1 MRTSPIGQRTSKQR
15 YCYSVRFSNDFSIN
29 RVLRYMVRLHAR
41 HAGFTVESPRIGVW
55 CVRHG
60 MHFPVWP
67 HHTILSQK
75 KSRYFRKF
83 LQNFRPE
90 AAFSFLPFA
99 HSKTH
104 TFRDIDGQ
112 QKSRGKP
119 CLSVYPVS
127 GSIRKTAPELSPRG
141 AGKGGSGDCR
151 THPQAKPGESP
162 PSGGFCAKRRR
173 AKNEKRRMGRKNA
186 IFRPMRRYSGFIPP
200 IRGRAA
206 TPRNSAVSHR
216 RRRRSRCR
224 GRISSPPA

>member
-1 MRTSPIGQRTSKQR
+1 MARPPRNA
-15 YCYSVRFSNDFSIN
+15 FP
-29 RVLRYMVRLHAR
+29 RLAPSYHA
-41 HAGFTVESPRIGVW
+41 
-55 CVRHG
+55 
-60 MHFPVWP
+60 FP
-67 HHTILSQK
+67 K
-75 KSRYFRKF
+75 KTRYFRKF
-83 LQNFRPE
+83 LL
-90 AAFSFLPFA
+90 FSRKKRKILSFA

-141 AGKGGSGDCR
+141 VGKGGSGDCR

-162 PSGGFCAKRRR
+162 PSGVFCAKRRR

-206 TPRNSAVSHR
+206 MPRNSAVSRR

>member
-1 MRTSPIGQRTSKQR
+1 MPGTPDFRLNRRVSVYGATATECISPSGPIIPYFPEK
-15 YCYSVRFSNDFSIN
+15 I
-29 RVLRYMVRLHAR
+29 
-41 HAGFTVESPRIGVW
+41 TV
-55 CVRHG
+55 
-60 MHFPVWP
+60 FPQIS
-67 HHTILSQK
+67 TFFK
-75 KSRYFRKF
+75 KKRKI
-83 LQNFRPE
+83 
-90 AAFSFLPFA
+90 LPFA

-119 CLSVYPVS
+119 CLSVYTVS

-141 AGKGGSGDCR
+141 VGKGGSGDCR

-162 PSGGFCAKRRR
+162 PSRGFCAKRRR

-206 TPRNSAVSHR
+206 TPRNSAVSRR